1 MPCHNACFSRAA
13 PHPPRPLFLTLF
25 GGVAVCACGSV
36 FFFFGSGTSSLAL
49 VVYSRACTRTAT
61 AQHSTTDGMV
71 PTCKG
76 KPGCSQSVSRMY
88 MLSPLSLLVQWIL
101 AFGLAR
107 DEDVRQSPVAVPSAR
122 PCTCTAQPITRRMPS
137 RQSSGPGPG
146 PDLMRT
152 RSARGYGR
160 HDCTRSIRAFSCHST
175 VKFAF

>member
-25 GGVAVCACGSV
+25 GVLLCVPVAQFFSSSAQVHLLWRWLFTVGHVLVLPQLSTAPLTAWFRRARANQVAVSQC
-36 FFFFGSGTSSLAL
+36 L
-49 VVYSRACTRTAT
+49 VCT
-61 AQHSTTDGMV
+61 
-71 PTCKG
+71 
-76 KPGCSQSVSRMY
+76 CS
-88 MLSPLSLLVQWIL
+88 LSLLVQWIL

-107 DEDVRQSPVAVPSAR
+107 DEDVRQSPAVPSAR

>member
-1 MPCHNACFSRAA
+1 MPASRVRRHTHPGPFFLLFSGVLLCVPVAQFFSSSAQVHLLWRW
-13 PHPPRPLFLTLF
+13 LFTV
-25 GGVAVCACGSV
+25 GHV
-36 FFFFGSGTSSLAL
+36 L
-49 VVYSRACTRTAT
+49 VLP
-61 AQHSTTDGMV
+61 QHSTAWFRRARANQV
-71 PTCKG
+71 AVSQCLVCTC
-76 KPGCSQSVSRMY
+76 S
-88 MLSPLSLLVQWIL
+88 LSLLVQWIL

-122 PCTCTAQPITRRMPS
+122 PCTCTVQPITRRMPS